1 MSSLLPLNH
10 LMVVAGLL
18 AMAVQFSS
26 ISSPSTAISFW
37 MSMTKLR
44 GGTTTDK
51 STRHVLDEKA
61 IFSPLTQDKTFR
73 KTHKIS

>member
-1 MSSLLPLNH
+1 MSSLFPLNH

-37 MSMTKLR
+37 ISMTKLR
-44 GGTTTDK
+44 GGTTVKKGTQH
-51 STRHVLDEKA
+51 TFDEKT
-61 IFSPLTQDKTFR
+61 IFLSL
-73 KTHKIS
+73 I